1 MKTKLITVLILST
14 LILAACG
21 SASTPTQAPTLPP
34 NLSPAQTQSAYIPP
48 AGAAMTIPT
57 VDAGVYPY
65 PVPPTQ
71 PPASQAGEAS
81 INISGSKFD
90 PATITVKVG
99 TTITWTNQDTT
110 AHTVTADDGSW
121 TSDRLNQGATYS
133 HTFDQAGTYT
143 YKCSIHPSMTG
154 TIVVQP

>member
-1 MKTKLITVLILST
+1 
-14 LILAACG
+14 
-21 SASTPTQAPTLPP
+21 
-34 NLSPAQTQSAYIPP
+34 
-48 AGAAMTIPT
+48 MTIPT

-65 PVPPTQ
+65 PVPPIQ
-71 PPASQAGEAS
+71 PPASQAGGAS

-90 PATITVKVG
+90 PATIAVKVG

-143 YKCSIHPSMTG
+143 YKCTIHPSMTG